1 MPATGCLT
9 LHSDAPIVPDPQPGT
24 PVAMSEFVLDPRL
37 DADTTPVAEL
47 ALSTLRLARDARF
60 PWLILVP
67 RRSGLAEI
75 IDLDDAG
82 RAVLFDEITAVCRA
96 LRGVTGCDK
105 LNVAALGNQVR
116 QLHVHVIAR
125 FEHDAAWPGPIW
137 GRGEPVAYEAAARDR
152 LVADLLARLPT
163 S

>member
-1 MPATGCLT
+1 M
-9 LHSDAPIVPDPQPGT
+9 
-24 PVAMSEFVLDPRL
+24 PVAMPDFVLDPRL

-47 ALSTLRLARDARF
+47 GLSTLRLARDARF

-67 RRSGLAEI
+67 RRGGMVEI
-75 IDLDDAG
+75 IDLEDGD
-82 RAVLFDEITAVCRA
+82 RAILFDEITGVSRA
-96 LRGVTGCDK
+96 LRDVTGCDK

-125 FEHDAAWPGPIW
+125 FETDPAWPGPIW
-137 GRGEPVAYEAAARDR
+137 GRGEAVAYEAAARDR
-152 LVADLLARLPT
+152 LVARLRESLPT